1 MTTPPNAPRPEP
13 VAAADLVA
21 QAREPAD
28 EYRAE
33 GVEDAVLLA
42 ALADALEARD
52 RRIAELEAGLR
63 RIVNGVAEQH
73 ANDDPR
79 HEGALREI
87 KRLASDLLAGRA
99 AGAKDHT

>member
-1 MTTPPNAPRPEP
+1 MSAEAERWWRRRNDTAWPR
-13 VAAADLVA
+13 ADRMKEA
-21 QAREPAD
+21 GD
-28 EYRAE
+28 
-33 GVEDAVLLA
+33 
-42 ALADALEARD
+42 ALAVALEARD

-87 KRLASDLLAGRA
+87 KRLARGVVRGESSRDA
-99 AGAKDHT
+99 DHT